1 MQWDDIRPLW
11 LGLWI
16 KDVKDLRGI
25 VERFAKVSYARTK
38 DAMDVCLLYVALGKK
53 KVLSALAKLAQSD
66 SNKTLASFL
75 ENDFSD
81 KRWSNAAIRNAY
93 SLLSK
98 KKYEAAAAF
107 FLVCE
112 PPRIQDAIRVLATT
126 SFNMISLLAKLGL
139 RLWGT

>member
-107 FLVCE
+107 FL
-112 PPRIQDAIRVLATT
+112 TT